1 MAPVAVAP
9 AMSADP
15 EAIKRYYEYVD
26 REAYDELFD
35 LFADDVT
42 YRRPGQE
49 PIEGIDE
56 FRRFYREVRTI
67 ERGTHAVDELI
78 DDGET
83 IAARGRFDGTLD
95 GQQVEFGFVDVHRF
109 NDDGEI
115 ESRWTYTDTGRV

>member
-15 EAIKRYYEYVD
+15 EAIERYYEYVD

>member
-1 MAPVAVAP
+1 MAPVAVDP

-15 EAIKRYYEYVD
+15 EAIERYYEYVD

-115 ESRWTYTDTGRV
+115 ESRWTYTDTGQV